1 MTELRR
7 LSCPTCGALF
17 GEDAT
22 RGATRCGFCGCRA
35 TAAEPGLTVPHRALR
50 PVVERAE
57 ALLALRRTLL
67 AENAIPRSLRGEL
80 RPVDTRLVYVP
91 FYVVRAIRTGVL
103 ERPAEVK
110 TTYETVTRRDGTREL
125 RSVQREVPTKDDRA
139 RVVLTDV
146 ERTGPAVRRSGWGL
160 EGLGLG
166 GLLGGGAEETSP
178 DTDELR
184 RTGAVLAADV
194 EPSEIVER
202 LRTESMRGETEL
214 HVPSVRIVLVPV
226 WRIRYQVRGGL
237 YDATVEAL
245 EGRLLAAR
253 APENDRHR
261 VPLALFVLGLAC
273 LCVGWV
279 LRFFVVWPALHGGAS
294 QAPGAFDS
302 FVWIAMVLL
311 AVLGMFGTYAWQVVR
326 YDADRVYENG
336 RLWAEYLNKPPST
349 ALDRFWEKLFG
360 GIEKA
365 MTPKGTDD

>member
-1 MTELRR
+1 VTELRR
-7 LSCPTCGALF
+7 LACPTCGALF

-22 RGATRCGFCGCRA
+22 RGAARCAFCGRRA
-35 TAAEPGLTVPHRALR
+35 TAAEPGLAVPHRALR
-50 PVVERAE
+50 PVVERSD
-57 ALLALRRTLL
+57 ALLALRRALL

-103 ERPAEVK
+103 ERPPEVK
-110 TTYETVTRRDGTREL
+110 TAYETVTRRDGTREL
-125 RSVQREVPTKDDRA
+125 RSVQREVPAKDDRA
-139 RVVLTDV
+139 RVV
-146 ERTGPAVRRSGWGL
+146 RPAAARPGPGGRRGGWGRV
-160 EGLGLG
+160 GRGRG
-166 GLLGGGAEETSP
+166 GLLAGGAPETAA
-178 DTDELR
+178 DADELR

-202 LRTESMRGETEL
+202 LRTESVRGETAL

-226 WRIRYQVRGGL
+226 WRIRYRVRGGL

-261 VPLALFVLGLAC
+261 VPLALFVLGLTC

-279 LRFFVVWPALHGGAS
+279 LRTMVGPLLHAGAA
-294 QAPGAFDS
+294 QASGTFDAS
-302 FVWIAMVLL
+302 VWIALVLL

-349 ALDRFWEKLFG
+349 ALERFWEKLFG
-360 GIEKA
+360 GLEKA